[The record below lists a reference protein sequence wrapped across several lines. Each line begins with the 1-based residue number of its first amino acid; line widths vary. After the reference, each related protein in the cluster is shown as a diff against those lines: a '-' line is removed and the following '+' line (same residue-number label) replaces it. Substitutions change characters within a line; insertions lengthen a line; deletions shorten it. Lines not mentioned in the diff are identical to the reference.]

1 MIGKPEVVLK
11 VQKMVRNTTCNAAK
25 FDLLPILLV
34 DAEFQLSV
42 IWKLPLENAK
52 FELFGSGKRRDLQ
65 WFTKK
70 F

>member
-25 FDLLPILLV
+25 FDLLPVLLV

-42 IWKLPLENAK
+42 I
-52 FELFGSGKRRDLQ
+52 
-65 WFTKK
+65 
-70 F
+70 